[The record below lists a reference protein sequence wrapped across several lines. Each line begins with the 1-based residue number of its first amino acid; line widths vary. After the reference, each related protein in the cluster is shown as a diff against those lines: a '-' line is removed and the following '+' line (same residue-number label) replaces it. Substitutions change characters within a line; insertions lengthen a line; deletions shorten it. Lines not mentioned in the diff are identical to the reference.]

1 MTNAEDIAR
10 GFRRPRHSDT
20 GATGVDWEDADAK
33 LLQKVIALSSRKHC
47 ALRFGYSRD
56 GGAYSVGVY
65 AGLDYFT
72 DYIRP
77 SESIDEYL
85 TELLSS
91 FEEYI
96 AADGIATKKERE
108 KGKR

>member
-1 MTNAEDIAR
+1 MANAEDIAR
-10 GFRRPRHSDT
+10 GLKRPRHSDQVT
-20 GATGVDWEDADAK
+20 TGVDWEDADGK
-33 LLQKVIALSSRKHC
+33 LLQKVIAVASRKHC

-65 AGLDYFT
+65 AGNDYFT

-77 SESIDEYL
+77 SEQINDYL
-85 TELLSS
+85 RELLQS

-96 AADGIATKKERE
+96 ASDGMATKKERS
-108 KGKR
+108 KGK